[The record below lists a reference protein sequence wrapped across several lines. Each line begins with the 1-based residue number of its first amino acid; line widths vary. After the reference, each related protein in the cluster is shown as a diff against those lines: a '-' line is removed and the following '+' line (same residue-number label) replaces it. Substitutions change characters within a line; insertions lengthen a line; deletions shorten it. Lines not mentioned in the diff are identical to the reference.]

1 MPVVPRAS
9 QTIFVPTKP
18 QPGPNVVLVRNPE
31 FRLFIKM
38 GICEEDE
45 RCVRDGVQNECKI
58 AVIANI
64 CCPVEIAA
72 LSLSDYCGFNFIDFL
87 QKLQIKFSFRGL
99 IF

>member
-1 MPVVPRAS
+1 M
-9 QTIFVPTKP
+9 
-18 QPGPNVVLVRNPE
+18 
-31 FRLFIKM
+31 
-38 GICEEDE
+38 
-45 RCVRDGVQNECKI
+45 RDGVQNECKI